1 MGRAYLLQ
9 GETDS
14 STVEEVMA
22 RLCRGEM
29 DALSDLAAVATGP
42 IRSTVLGAFQSR
54 GIWVDQ
60 DRLHDIVQDSLLE
73 LVKLAPAWRADGGAK
88 PWRWARPK
96 LVAAAYRSLGHFTDD
111 IDNHVGLVDEKSGL
125 LTDDEEQIEILGR
138 LAAEHEEVA
147 ILFDALGTV
156 ASERDRKVW
165 LAVQVETASGNGAP
179 AVTVA
184 QDFGLTPQNVRKI
197 RQRVQG
203 KLLSLAGSES
213 RFAGLFSL
221 EPLAA

>member
-1 MGRAYLLQ
+1 M
-9 GETDS
+9 T
-14 STVEEVMA
+14 
-22 RLCRGEM
+22 RLTGGDM
-29 DALSDLAAVATGP
+29 DALADLAAAATGP
-42 IRSTVLGAFQSR
+42 IRSMVLGAFQSH

-111 IDNHVGLVDEKSGL
+111 IEDHLGLADERGTPAL
-125 LTDDEEQIEILGR
+125 DDEDQVEMLAR

-147 ILFDALGTV
+147 ILFDALGIV

-165 LAVQVETASGNGAP
+165 LAVHVEAANGNGAP

-197 RQRVQG
+197 RQRVQA

-213 RFAGLFSL
+213 RFAALFSL